1 MTIGD
6 LLLGNSGAKIKD
18 DASVLEKVT
27 CNLFLGRNVTSYL
40 KSVPTFKCNGSVTVT
55 SYCYFE
61 SNETVT
67 SYLKK

>member
-6 LLLGNSGAKIKD
+6 LRLGNSRSKIKD
-18 DASVLEKVT
+18 DVSVLEKVT

-40 KSVPTFKCNGSVTVT
+40 ISVTVT

>member
-1 MTIGD
+1 MAIGN
-6 LLLGNSGAKIKD
+6 LWLGNSRSEIKD

-27 CNLFLGRNVTSYL
+27 CNLFLGRHPL
-40 KSVPTFKCNGSVTVT
+40 PIFKCNGSVTVT
-55 SYCYFE
+55 SYYYFE